1 MPRQKIFIER
11 AEDRDTAVQVLA
23 RNGYTVR
30 IGKCRHGKQ
39 NKYDWYIEYWME
51 GGTDGRNAD

>member
-11 AEDRDTAVQVLA
+11 AEDRDAAAQILA

-30 IGKCRHGKQ
+30 IWREKRGRQ
-39 NKYDWYIEYWME
+39 NKYDWYVEYWTD
-51 GGTDGRNAD
+51 GDGTDGI

>member
-30 IGKCRHGKQ
+30 IGKCKHGKQ

-51 GGTDGRNAD
+51 GGTDGI